1 MNEYSWTISGENAM
15 PFFQMLNKMAMQKK
29 IYEEN
34 MLYTIFLMK
43 FEDKIM
49 DIWTWGDK
57 MCENCTVEE
66 DLMHLIS
73 NLEDDIIELQRK
85 IDYLEEQVSILGG

>member
-1 MNEYSWTISGENAM
+1 
-15 PFFQMLNKMAMQKK
+15 
-29 IYEEN
+29 
-34 MLYTIFLMK
+34 
-43 FEDKIM
+43 
-49 DIWTWGDK
+49 